1 MYELDINEEN
11 IKKTIISDV
20 LERNG
25 SIYNFLNLIYSIN
38 TKCTISIDGDWGT
51 GKTFFVKQVEY
62 IMNLLNTSN
71 VENIDPKIQIL
82 IDKIKGRLE
91 KKNICTYGNIRAI
104 YYNASEYDY
113 FEEPI
118 LTIIAD
124 IIKNN
129 SNIKIDDPKIKESL
143 GEKIDKLISS
153 FKFGFTYQRQ
163 NGDTVGFEKKKKKG
177 ENKISIIDEIL
188 LDKELETNFKSLLEE
203 LLVEK
208 SNKLV
213 IFIDELDRC
222 NPNFAVKLLEKIKY
236 FFDDDRF
243 IFVFSTNLKQLQ
255 YTIEKYYGYNFNGA
269 YYLQK
274 FFDYQL
280 ELPEINLEN
289 YINYQID
296 LIPINSPSYMDEVI
310 KETLKDQRFNLRDC
324 NKYFELLK
332 LKYNDIKNLAVGFNC
347 FFFIGIMFPVLLAV
361 KIKSLNE
368 YTLMREGKGK
378 EVFRN
383 IIKNKTM
390 YEALKEAT
398 HMDKIEVED
407 IDRLYNFMFVNL
419 DEDYIVIKNSFNI
432 RRNFINKMNE
442 LLSYLGEK
450 VTL

>member
-1 MYELDINEEN
+1 MFCN
-11 IKKTIISDV
+11 IPI
-20 LERNG
+20 
-25 SIYNFLNLIYSIN
+25 
-38 TKCTISIDGDWGT
+38 
-51 GKTFFVKQVEY
+51 FF
-62 IMNLLNTSN
+62 
-71 VENIDPKIQIL
+71 
-82 IDKIKGRLE
+82 
-91 KKNICTYGNIRAI
+91 
-104 YYNASEYDY
+104 
-113 FEEPI
+113 
-118 LTIIAD
+118 
-124 IIKNN
+124 
-129 SNIKIDDPKIKESL
+129 
-143 GEKIDKLISS
+143 
-153 FKFGFTYQRQ
+153 
-163 NGDTVGFEKKKKKG
+163 
-177 ENKISIIDEIL
+177 
-188 LDKELETNFKSLLEE
+188 
-203 LLVEK
+203 
-208 SNKLV
+208 
-213 IFIDELDRC
+213 
-222 NPNFAVKLLEKIKY
+222 
-236 FFDDDRF
+236 
-243 IFVFSTNLKQLQ
+243 
-255 YTIEKYYGYNFNGA
+255 
-269 YYLQK
+269 
-274 FFDYQL
+274 
-280 ELPEINLEN
+280 LEN